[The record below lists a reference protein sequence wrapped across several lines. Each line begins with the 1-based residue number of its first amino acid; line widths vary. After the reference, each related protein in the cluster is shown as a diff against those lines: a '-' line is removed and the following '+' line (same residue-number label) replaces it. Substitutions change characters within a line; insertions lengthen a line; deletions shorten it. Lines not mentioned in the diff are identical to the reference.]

1 MDLGR
6 AEIVDLHAFL
16 SAYLVVV
23 PSKVI
28 HRKVYIKYSY
38 KPRKT
43 SNKNIQKDTW
53 PHKQLTI
60 FVIIS

>member
-16 SAYLVVV
+16 SVYLVVV

-38 KPRKT
+38 QAKET
-43 SNKNIQKDTW
+43 SKNNI
-53 PHKQLTI
+53 
-60 FVIIS
+60 